1 MDVDLA
7 LLDNDQK
14 IFQSQHTRIFMTY
27 CIAASIDEGLILVSD
42 SRTNAGIDNVSTYGK
57 MHAFQTNDDRK
68 IILMCSGNL
77 ATTQA
82 VLEQLHRDKIK
93 NADVN
98 INNVECLSE
107 AAAYLG
113 HVSVEKQKQH
123 ITAEGQSAFN
133 PSASFI
139 LAGQIGDEPHGAC
152 MVYSEGNSIT
162 SSANTPFLQIGE
174 SKYGKPILDRF
185 LKLETSID
193 EAARCC
199 LVSMDSTIRSNAS
212 VGPPVEMLIYHKNS
226 FSLADYYC
234 FDGDDDYLLKLRR
247 SWESKLREAIS
258 ALPCLSKEAVK
269 VMRVDL

>member
-1 MDVDLA
+1 
-7 LLDNDQK
+7 
-14 IFQSQHTRIFMTY
+14 MTY

-42 SRTNAGIDNVSTYGK
+42 SRTNAGIDSVSTYGK
-57 MHAFQTNDDRK
+57 MHAFKTNDDRK
-68 IILMCSGNL
+68 IVLMCAGNL

-93 NADVN
+93 NAGIN
-98 INNVECLSE
+98 LNNVECLSE

-123 ITAEGQSAFN
+123 VSTEGQSAFN
-133 PSASFI
+133 ASASFI
-139 LAGQIGDEPHGAC
+139 LAGQIGDEPHGAY
-152 MVYSEGNSIT
+152 MVYAEGNSIT

-185 LKLETSID
+185 LKLNASID

-212 VGPPVEMLIYHKNS
+212 VGPPVEMLIYRKNS
-226 FSLADYYC
+226 FSLTEYYC
-234 FDGDDDYLLKLRR
+234 FDGDDDYLLQLRR
-247 SWESKLREAIS
+247 SWENKLREAIG

-269 VMRVDL
+269 VMRIDL

>member
-1 MDVDLA
+1 
-7 LLDNDQK
+7 
-14 IFQSQHTRIFMTY
+14 MTY

-42 SRTNAGIDNVSTYGK
+42 SRTNAGIDNVSTHGK
-57 MHAFQTNDDRK
+57 MHAFATADDRK
-68 IILMCSGNL
+68 IVLLCAGNL

-93 NADVN
+93 NAQPN
-98 INNVECLSE
+98 FNTVECLSE

-113 HVSVEKQKQH
+113 QVSLEKQKQH
-123 ITAEGQSAFN
+123 VNAEGQSAFN

-139 LAGQIGDEPHGAC
+139 IAGQIGDEPHGAY
-152 MVYSEGNSIT
+152 MVYAEGNSIT

-185 LKLETSID
+185 LKLGASID

-212 VGPPVEMLIYHKNS
+212 VGPPVEMLIYRKDS
-226 FSLADYYC
+226 FNLDEYYC
-234 FDGDDDYLLKLRR
+234 FDDDNDYLLRLRR
-247 SWESKLREAIS
+247 SWEAKLCEAIA
-258 ALPCLSKEAVK
+258 ALPEIGKESGK
-269 VMRVDL
+269 SMRVIL